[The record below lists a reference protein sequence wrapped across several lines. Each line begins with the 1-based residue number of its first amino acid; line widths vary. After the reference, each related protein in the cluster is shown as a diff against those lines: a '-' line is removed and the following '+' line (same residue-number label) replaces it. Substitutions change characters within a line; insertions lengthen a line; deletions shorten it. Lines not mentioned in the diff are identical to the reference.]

1 MLVLTTVWDSRI
13 NGRVGGS
20 GTVVPLVMDQP
31 FHAVL
36 DALDAGL
43 NRHPPTSIAHAHS
56 DWLLPAQELGRLL
69 SLQAARA
76 GVPIDWDRVSDRF
89 SGIVMAAER
98 VIPIDLTPSRHS
110 LLGTRCVVSH
120 ALGLF
125 KRTDLDVLHFEC
137 QGHPRHCSRQLVR

>member
-1 MLVLTTVWDSRI
+1 MLVLTTVSDSRI

-56 DWLLPAQELGRLL
+56 DWLLPAQELGACCRSKLL
-69 SLQAARA
+69 GLGFRS
-76 GVPIDWDRVSDRF
+76 I
-89 SGIVMAAER
+89 GIVFRIA
-98 VIPIDLTPSRHS
+98 S
-110 LLGTRCVVSH
+110 
-120 ALGLF
+120 
-125 KRTDLDVLHFEC
+125 
-137 QGHPRHCSRQLVR
+137 QGS